1 MQFQKN
7 AFLKDAKAFS
17 YKKPPIF
24 HQKIVF
30 GPKTREFWRKFNFF
44 VENRQFRTI
53 VCRKNIFRGVSS
65 GNSLTITRIENRAG
79 RNDLDVVNF
88 YNQ

>member
-1 MQFQKN
+1 MVVRKRRI
-7 AFLKDAKAFS
+7 S
-17 YKKPPIF
+17 PIF
-24 HQKIVF
+24 HQKIIFYNVYLVQKLENF
-30 GPKTREFWRKFNFF
+30 GKNLIFFCRKWPISDHFLL
-44 VENRQFRTI
+44 
-53 VCRKNIFRGVSS
+53 KNIFRGVSS

>member
-1 MQFQKN
+1 MQKHFLTKNLRFSIKKLYLVQKLEN
-7 AFLKDAKAFS
+7 
-17 YKKPPIF
+17 
-24 HQKIVF
+24 F
-30 GPKTREFWRKFNFF
+30 GENLIFF